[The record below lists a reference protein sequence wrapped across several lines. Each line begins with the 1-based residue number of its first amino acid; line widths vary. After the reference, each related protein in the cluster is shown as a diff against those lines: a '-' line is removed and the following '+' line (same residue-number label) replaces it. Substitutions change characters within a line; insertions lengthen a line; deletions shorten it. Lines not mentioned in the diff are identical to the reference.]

1 MLGLHDIKGIS
12 NTSEKMMVLLC
23 LGQGKI
29 VVVVVVFLF
38 KEVREKEGKEE
49 MGSSEERN
57 LRRK

>member
-1 MLGLHDIKGIS
+1 MLGLHDFKGIS
-12 NTSEKMMVLLC
+12 NTSEKMMGLLC

-29 VVVVVVFLF
+29 VVVVVFPF
-38 KEVREKEGKEE
+38 KEVRKKEGKEE